1 MPIGLL
7 SFVNHGYHK
16 IEIAA
21 DEIFYTNFSFRTGVQ
36 RFYNILHAGLK
47 PESTTGAN
55 ETVWSFG
62 YGLGTAP
69 KLTRWLDLNIDLTA
83 DHVNK
88 GGFTNELSLLNKL
101 YVGFDMKLTKKMSL
115 ILGATL
121 NGYLTKN
128 TYTDYPVLFTEF
140 TPKIINERN
149 YGNDVNMKMW
159 WGGKVGLRFL

>member
-1 MPIGLL
+1 MGT
-7 SFVNHGYHK
+7 K
-16 IEIAA
+16 
-21 DEIFYTNFSFRTGVQ
+21 
-36 RFYNILHAGLK
+36 
-47 PESTTGAN
+47 
-55 ETVWSFG
+55 ETVWAFG

-69 KLTRWLDLNIDLTA
+69 HLTRWLDLNIDLSA

-88 GGFTNELSLLNKL
+88 GSFTNELSLLNKL

-115 ILGATL
+115 TLGASL

-140 TPKIINERN
+140 TPKIINDRN